1 MIILKNNLERWLVK
15 LKCWLLFCFFGNCFH
30 LCKVQSLRVRWEIG
44 HHIHVGGFFISIRKV
59 HDSVRY
65 SGVYP
70 RADAVMA
77 EASLLQTLNNGTGT
91 PFFCAYKF
99 KST

>member
-1 MIILKNNLERWLVK
+1 MI
-15 LKCWLLFCFFGNCFH
+15 H
-30 LCKVQSLRVRWEIG
+30 S
-44 HHIHVGGFFISIRKV
+44 GGFFISIRKV
-59 HDSVRY
+59 HESVRY

-70 RADAVMA
+70 RADVVMA

-99 KST
+99 KNVEL